1 MTPPPRFDTLG
12 RRISR
17 RKDASPLPRG
27 LRACAWCGTV
37 KMFRSGRRYCGYVC
51 AAHGRTMAIGD
62 VEMVARATRASHA
75 SAAKRAQAVI
85 ARLAGM
91 TPLEAYR
98 LGRKLGYTD
107 GYQSGAYKA
116 RRRVAA

>member
-1 MTPPPRFDTLG
+1 
-12 RRISR
+12 
-17 RKDASPLPRG
+17 
-27 LRACAWCGTV
+27 
-37 KMFRSGRRYCGYVC
+37 MFRSGRRYCGYVC

-75 SAAKRAQAVI
+75 AAAKRAQATI

-91 TPLEAYR
+91 TPIEAYR
-98 LGRKLGYTD
+98 LGRKLGYTE

-116 RRRVAA
+116 RRRAA

>member
-1 MTPPPRFDTLG
+1 MTAPRLDAIG
-12 RRISR
+12 RRMTR

-37 KMFRSGRRYCGYVC
+37 KRFRTGRRYCGYVC

-91 TPLEAYR
+91 TPIEAYR

-116 RRRVAA
+116 RKRVAA